1 MQPEPPQVLLLLLEL
16 RSGLPS
22 PRAGFVA
29 HQNFLAAAK
38 MPLVGWGADE
48 FKFNFGLGS
57 AAEGDLEGAAFVS
70 ASSELGSPP
79 LLVAE

>member
-38 MPLVGWGADE
+38 MALVGWGADE
-48 FKFNFGLGS
+48 LFLVWDQLQKVTWKGQLSFL
-57 AAEGDLEGAAFVS
+57 
-70 ASSELGSPP
+70 P
-79 LLVAE
+79 LPN